1 MVVEL
6 RSYLEPWRA
15 ALQLGE
21 QLQRD
26 LAAVVRAPQL
36 NQQLGT
42 QLLSVFPGDDAEV
55 MRRRGIGGR
64 RREEKHAERAAI
76 PLGRGAELGN
86 RQRLLTCL
94 PRAQRLHRD
103 AEPRG
108 GLVVGE
114 VERTARPREEGG
126 IDGRAMG
133 GHDWGCR
140 ESAIHC
146 PSEAT
151 SARKPEWATAAAHG
165 PSAS

>member
-55 MRRRGIGGR
+55 MRRRGIGGG
-64 RREEKHAERAAI
+64 RREGKNAERAARPPRPGGAGGERRR
-76 PLGRGAELGN
+76 PLPLPPPAALLSPEADARGGRGVG
-86 RQRLLTCL
+86 
-94 PRAQRLHRD
+94 
-103 AEPRG
+103 RG
-108 GLVVGE
+108 
-114 VERTARPREEGG
+114 
-126 IDGRAMG
+126 
-133 GHDWGCR
+133 
-140 ESAIHC
+140 
-146 PSEAT
+146 
-151 SARKPEWATAAAHG
+151 
-165 PSAS
+165 